1 MVLIDQQ
8 QCESLTDEMDAW
20 IEQLEPLTS
29 FILPAGTGPEPI
41 IHHARTITRR
51 LERCLIAIED
61 SEGAESL
68 RPETRIYTN
77 RLSDWFFVF
86 ARWVTKNLGE
96 QETLWTPLGK
106 RQESANVAS
115 MIRKFHQNEQDFD
128 NLS

>member
-1 MVLIDQQ
+1 
-8 QCESLTDEMDAW
+8 
-20 IEQLEPLTS
+20 
-29 FILPAGTGPEPI
+29 
-41 IHHARTITRR
+41 
-51 LERCLIAIED
+51 
-61 SEGAESL
+61 
-68 RPETRIYTN
+68 
-77 RLSDWFFVF
+77 LSDWFFVF

>member
-1 MVLIDQQ
+1 MCIRD
-8 QCESLTDEMDAW
+8 
-20 IEQLEPLTS
+20 
-29 FILPAGTGPEPI
+29 
-41 IHHARTITRR
+41 R